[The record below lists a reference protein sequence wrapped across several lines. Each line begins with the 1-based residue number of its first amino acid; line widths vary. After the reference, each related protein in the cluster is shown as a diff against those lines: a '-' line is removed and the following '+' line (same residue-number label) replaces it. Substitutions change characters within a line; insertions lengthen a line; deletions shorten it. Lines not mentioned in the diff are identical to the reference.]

1 MSEGM
6 DGLNMLIKYSYDPL
20 DRLVSYASEESPPVQ
35 RFYCEKRLATEAE
48 GVIFHC
54 FIRGDNQL
62 VAQQRRVDKV
72 VDAALLVT
80 DLSGSVCQVKS
91 AAQQHSIVY
100 TPYGHRPIENIQISL
115 LGFNGERC
123 DPLTGH
129 YLLGN
134 GYRAFN
140 PILMRFNS
148 PDSMSPFDEG
158 GINTYA
164 FNSGDPLNWVD
175 PSGHIPVRVNFKLS
189 KPVMGRVLN
198 GRVIKKGVA
207 RRAGSDF
214 SKVRSHVSGE
224 SLLTASEKRFVEIVK
239 QVEAGEAPI
248 TVRLQG
254 VEMGAMDRAGEF
266 LKNKRSGPG
275 RRDWVFKKI
284 KAEKF
289 DPPELPYQLAEAQHM
304 ADQKTWNEYLRGAQG
319 FSDSSSTVFRTRL
332 FNNERS
338 REAFNLW
345 LQQTN

>member
-1 MSEGM
+1 MSEGT
-6 DGLNMLIKYSYDPL
+6 DGLSMLIKYSYNPL

-175 PSGHIPVRVNFKLS
+175 PSGHIPVRMNLKLT
-189 KPVMGRVLN
+189 KPVIGRVLN
-198 GRVIKKGVA
+198 GGVIKKGVA

-214 SKVRSHVSGE
+214 SKVPSHVSGE
-224 SLLTASEKRFVEIVK
+224 PLSMASEKRFVEIAK
-239 QVEAGEAPI
+239 QVAAGEAPI
-248 TVRLQG
+248 TVSLHG
-254 VEMGAMDRAGEF
+254 VDTDTMNRAEKF
-266 LKNKRSGPG
+266 LKNNLSGPG
-275 RRDWVFKKI
+275 GREWVFKKI

-289 DPPELPYQLAEAQHM
+289 DPPDLPYQLAEAQHI
-304 ADQKTWNEYLRGAQG
+304 ADKKTWKEYLRGVQG
-319 FSDSSSTVFRTRL
+319 FSDSSSTVFNSR
-332 FNNERS
+332 RS
-338 REAFNLW
+338 VNKKARAAFNFW
-345 LQQTN
+345 LRKTN